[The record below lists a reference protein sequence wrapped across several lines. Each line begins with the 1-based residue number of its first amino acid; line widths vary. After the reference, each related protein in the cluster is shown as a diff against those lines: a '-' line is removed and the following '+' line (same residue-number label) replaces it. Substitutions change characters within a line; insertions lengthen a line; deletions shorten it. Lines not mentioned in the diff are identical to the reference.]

1 MTIGVTCRE
10 PTSKCWPGPMFVEQW
25 RSQAGF
31 LAKALPR
38 SGGALPKDLGD
49 LGSVWLDLTNPYV
62 WAICLGMIDLH
73 NLRHTYIQR
82 NWTEIKQTTIS
93 KSGSVPAVRAPGW
106 PPSKDWGIQPRHV
119 AIMQGDKFWSIVQ
132 FHYCIRTMVKAV
144 KTLPLNW

>member
-10 PTSKCWPGPMFVEQW
+10 PTSKCWPGPTFVEQW